1 MKEKNS
7 LKNLNNDIR
16 NKKYRIVISPI
27 ARNMIYELTDYIA
40 FELCDI
46 DAAIKIRGDLI
57 AFIREMIVL
66 PHRFVFDKR
75 ISFKKI
81 GIRKAIHK
89 KYIIYFWIDELYMT
103 INILGVFHILTNSEQ
118 HLKEMFSI
126 SDISHHP
133 NQGDIPIES

>member
-1 MKEKNS
+1 
-7 LKNLNNDIR
+7 
-16 NKKYRIVISPI
+16 
-27 ARNMIYELTDYIA
+27 MIYELTDYIA